1 MAKIAFFSD
10 DDAGEHCARLTCLG
24 LAQLDGQTV
33 LVLPGHVEGT
43 GDAPPEGTAVADLAE
58 RANAFDVERALQP
71 ALRCGADVVAA
82 LPLARLG
89 DEAVR
94 LQFDA
99 AIAVGRDHV
108 PAARALRAARYVAVD
123 PLGARDRGRDLVP
136 AWFLAGADQP
146 DLMTKARLSPV
157 QGPPLPFAT
166 RSLPMALPRLSA
178 AMLDDLRAWRTD
190 DAVLG
195 TGTLLAALALA
206 VASDPT
212 APGIDA
218 AGIAAMMAAR
228 ELPAERRLAERLVG
242 LAEVYGRLTDSDGR
256 RTPER
261 SAARSRERRRLAR
274 PTPAT
279 ADAWEMRPARLCR
292 LGRA

>member
-1 MAKIAFFSD
+1 MARIAFFSD
-10 DDAGEHCARLTCLG
+10 DDAGEHCARLTCSG
-24 LAQLDGQTV
+24 LAQLDGRTV
-33 LVLPGHVEGT
+33 LVLPDHGAGIGV
-43 GDAPPEGTAVADLAE
+43 APPEGTAVADLAG
-58 RANAFDVERALQP
+58 RTGAFDVERALQP

-123 PLGARDRGRDLVP
+123 PRIARDRGRNPVP

-157 QGPPLPFAT
+157 QGPRLPFAT
-166 RSLPMALPRLSA
+166 RSLPMALPRMSA
-178 AMLDDLRAWRTD
+178 AMLDDLRAWRPD

-195 TGTLLAALALA
+195 TGVLLAALALA
-206 VASDPT
+206 VAFDPT
-212 APGIDA
+212 ATGIDA
-218 AGIAAMMAAR
+218 AVIAAMMAAR
-228 ELPAERRLAERLVG
+228 ELPAERRLAGRLVG
-242 LAEVYGRLTDSDGR
+242 LAEVYERLTDPDIR
-256 RTPER
+256 RSPDC
-261 SAARSRERRRLAR
+261 SAARPRDRRRLPR
-274 PTPAT
+274 PVPAT
-279 ADAWEMRPARLCR
+279 ADACEMRPARRYR
-292 LGRA
+292 LVRA